1 MKAEILSI
9 GTELLMGDV
18 IDTNSNYM
26 ATCLPALGVQLTW
39 VSQVGDNLDM
49 LKEALATG
57 LARSDIIF
65 TTGGLGPTKDD
76 ITREA
81 IANTLGEEMVVQEE
95 AVVQL
100 QNYFEARGLKMPSHN
115 LKQASLIPSASSIPN
130 RRGTAPGWWVERD
143 GNTIVAMPGPPSEM
157 QAMWQEDIVPRLKQ
171 IVTDSVIISR
181 TIKTTG
187 LAEAA
192 VDEAVSQWV
201 GGDNPYVGIY
211 SKSDGIHLTII
222 ARANNEEASRTLIRP
237 VEKELVRIMGPCVWG
252 FDNETPEQVAGG
264 LLIASGL
271 TLATMESCTG
281 GLLASVITDVP
292 GSSVYFKGG
301 QVAYSNNAKVAA
313 GVPADLIQNHGAVSE
328 QVAMAMAVA
337 ARGNFAADI
346 GIGITG
352 VAGPGEL
359 EQKPVGLVHIALSSD
374 EVVRQFTMRF
384 PQRRERIKR
393 RGVAIA
399 LIELS
404 RMIKEASV

>member
-9 GTELLMGDV
+9 GTELLIGDV

-26 ATCLPALGVQLTW
+26 ASCLPALGVQLMW

-49 LKEALATG
+49 LKEALVTG

-81 IANTLGEEMVVQEE
+81 IANTLGEEMVIQEA

-100 QNYFEARGLKMPSHN
+100 QDYFEARGLKMPSHN
-115 LKQASLIPSASSIPN
+115 LKQASLIPSASAIPN
-130 RRGTAPGWWVERD
+130 RHGTAPGWWVERD
-143 GNTIVAMPGPPSEM
+143 GNTIVAMPGPPNEM

-171 IVTDSVIISR
+171 IAKDSVIITR

-192 VDEAVSQWV
+192 VDEAVSQWL

-237 VEKELVRIMGPCVWG
+237 VEEELVRIMEPYVWG

-301 QVAYSNNAKVAA
+301 QVTYSNNAKVAA

-328 QVAMAMAVA
+328 QVAVAMAVA

-352 VAGPGEL
+352 VAGPREL
-359 EQKPVGLVHIALSSD
+359 EQKPVGLLHIALSSD